1 MKWLNA
7 FLQGKWLGHPLHP
20 ALVHV
25 PTGLWP
31 AALAFDLLY
40 RAGDGDGDFAR
51 AAFYC
56 IAVGLAGAVL
66 AVPPGNADWLEIKPE
81 KPARRIGLY
90 HLALNVTAAIIWS
103 LNLAVRWR
111 DPDTVPTS
119 GLLLSAVGVAILLV
133 SGYLGGRMVYDYGIG
148 IARQSKKKW
157 RMIAQTGGANLPEE
171 K

>member
-1 MKWLNA
+1 MKWLKA

-31 AALAFDLLY
+31 AALAFDLLDWARY
-40 RAGDGDGDFAR
+40 GDGDFAR

-66 AVPPGNADWLEIKPE
+66 AVPPGIADWLEIKPE
-81 KPARRIGLY
+81 KPARKIGLY
-90 HLALNVTAAIIWS
+90 HLALNLSAAAVWLI
-103 LNLAVRWR
+103 NLALRWR
-111 DPDTVPTS
+111 DPDAVPTS
-119 GLLLSAVGVAILLV
+119 GLLLSMAGVAILLV
-133 SGYLGGRMVYDYGIG
+133 SGYLGGRMVYEYGIG
-148 IARQSKKKW
+148 VARQSKKKW
-157 RMIAQTGGANLPEE
+157 RMTAHAGGANLPEE